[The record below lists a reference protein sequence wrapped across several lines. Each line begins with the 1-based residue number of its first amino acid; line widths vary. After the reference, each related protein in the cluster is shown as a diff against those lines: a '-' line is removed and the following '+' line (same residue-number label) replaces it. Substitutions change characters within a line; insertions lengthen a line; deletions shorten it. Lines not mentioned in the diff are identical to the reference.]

1 MVFLSIVIPV
11 YNAGWIIEKCLDSI
25 WSQGLL
31 EEEYEVVCVNDNSTD
46 NTLEVLDKIAHEH
59 KNLRVVSNT
68 ENLRAGGARNRGV
81 REARGEYILFID
93 ADDYYHAGGLKKAF
107 DYQKEHRLDI
117 LMCDFAR
124 HNPKEEN
131 NNLVHN
137 FQYSEIMTG
146 WEFMRVNSLPW
157 SPWKFLFK
165 KSLMIDNDVFFEER
179 VVCEDVDW
187 VLRISFLANMMQY
200 QPILLNHY
208 ILWKDSITALEYK
221 NINFIYNRMFA
232 AYRVRKLLSI
242 CRNKEEQKY
251 ICDVSNI
258 LYCSAVKYYVC
269 FMTLVKDKVV
279 AIEQYMKL
287 DDNYSRFLSFVIR
300 YPYLYSLISTL
311 LSPIFRLIVNFK
323 RIILKRCWI

>member
-137 FQYSEIMTG
+137 FQCYDILSG
-146 WEFMRVNSLPW
+146 WEFIEKNSAPW
-157 SPWKFLFK
+157 GPCKYFFK
-165 KSLMIDNDVFFEER
+165 RKLMLDNNVFFVEKMI
-179 VVCEDVDW
+179 CEDVDW
-187 VLRISFLANMMQY
+187 AMKITILAKRMQY
-200 QPILLNHY
+200 LPILLNHY
-208 ILWKDSITALEYK
+208 LLWQDSVTALEYR
-221 NINFIYNRMFA
+221 NVNFLNDRMA
-232 AYRVRKLLSI
+232 SAVRVRDLLVY
-242 CRNKEEQKY
+242 CDKKEQCSCVLE
-251 ICDVSNI
+251 VSNVLFYSVVKYFCGFMIRPSIKVALIKKYMKKDDDYGRGVNLVVRYPI
-258 LYCSAVKYYVC
+258 LYS
-269 FMTLVKDKVV
+269 T
-279 AIEQYMKL
+279 
-287 DDNYSRFLSFVIR
+287 
-300 YPYLYSLISTL
+300 ISTII
-311 LSPIFRLIVNFK
+311 SPLFKVAVFGK
-323 RIILKRCWI
+323 RILYGR

>member
-93 ADDYYHAGGLKKAF
+93 ADDYYHVGGLKKAF

-124 HNPKEEN
+124 HNPNEEN
-131 NNLVHN
+131 DNLVHN
-137 FQYSEIMTG
+137 FKNHEIMTG
-146 WEFMRVNSLPW
+146 KEFMLKNSLSW

-165 KSLMIDNDVFFEER
+165 RSLMLDNSVFFEEK

-187 VLRISFLANMMQY
+187 TFRISLLANRMQY

-208 ILWKDSITALEYK
+208 VLWNNSVTASEYK
-221 NINFIYNRMFA
+221 NIKFIYNRMFCA
-232 AYRVRKLLSI
+232 CRVRKLLFS
-242 CRNKEEQKY
+242 CENKEEQKY
-251 ICDVSNI
+251 ICDVSNV
-258 LYCSAVKYYVC
+258 LYFSAVKYYVC
-269 FMTLVKDKVV
+269 FTTSVKDKVN
-279 AIEQYMKL
+279 AIRRYMKA
-287 DDNYSRFLSFVIR
+287 DDNYSIFLSFVVK

-311 LSPIFRLIVNFK
+311 VSPIFKLIINFK
-323 RIILKRCWI
+323 RIILER